1 MHFSIYN
8 ISKSLNSCNKDIII
22 SILNQGYPTNSL
34 CVAEF
39 VMQPKIYP

>member
-1 MHFSIYN
+1 MHFSISN
-8 ISKSLNSCNKDIII
+8 ISNSLNSRNRGILI
-22 SILNQGYPTNSL
+22 SNPNQGYPTNSL